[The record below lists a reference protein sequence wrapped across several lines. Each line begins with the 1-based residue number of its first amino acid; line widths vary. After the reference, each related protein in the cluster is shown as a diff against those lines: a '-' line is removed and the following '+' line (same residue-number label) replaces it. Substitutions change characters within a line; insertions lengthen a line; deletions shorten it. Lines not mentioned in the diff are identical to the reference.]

1 MSTKVKGVLTRSHQM
16 EISYATLLASS
27 LLSPLAW
34 LTFSKLLE
42 LMPNGKGWGYDIC
55 LGTHLASG
63 VDTSQHGGRARH
75 RVATGSAKAK
85 ARRAP
90 CARSVHSQQP
100 STQQLWRWAGIIVH
114 TDTRVSDLNKQTSF

>member
-1 MSTKVKGVLTRSHQM
+1 MSTKVKGVLTRSHHM

-75 RVATGSAKAK
+75 RECKGQSSQSSMRPQRALATAQHAAALEMGGH
-85 ARRAP
+85 
-90 CARSVHSQQP
+90 HS
-100 STQQLWRWAGIIVH
+100 SYRY
-114 TDTRVSDLNKQTSF
+114 TSK